1 MDRLFWKFFFAFW
14 LALLTAGFGVGSVV
28 WLRHN
33 AQHAAENQARNQTID
48 VRRAALIEVAARILT
63 HGGSDA
69 LREFLGALSQ
79 TRFPA
84 IFAVDNDGRD
94 VLNRELSPE
103 VLKQA
108 RELHDKGTYPDALR
122 EISAGDGRQYLL
134 FIPAR
139 EFGLTDVLKPLLRA
153 GEPHFFD
160 DPPPRPPDF
169 DRHDGRG
176 PKPDFA
182 DSGPPPRDGLLHRG
196 GPPPE
201 FGDGG
206 PPSREPPP
214 PVLPIAA
221 GTLAGLLFSSLLAW
235 YFAKPIRTLRTA
247 FAALAQGKLDTRIA
261 DRMGHRHDELSDLG
275 RDFDHMAGQIG
286 DLVHA
291 QQRLLHDVSH
301 ELRSPLA
308 RIQAAI
314 GLVQQ
319 MPAKLPAT
327 LERIERES
335 QRMSDLIGELL
346 MLSRLESGVSAKPT
360 ETVDLDELLGDIVAD
375 AELEAAG
382 RIRLV
387 YRAGGEILLRG
398 DAELLHRA
406 FENVIRNAVQH
417 CRTDGAVAI
426 ALNSDGKLATVSV
439 EDDGPGVPE
448 AELEM
453 IFQPFFRSR
462 NHNKAGSTGL
472 GLTIALRAVA
482 AHRGSI
488 HAVNRPRGGLKI
500 ILEFPLGAPSPA
512 SPHT

>member
-33 AQHAAENQARNQTID
+33 AHQAADHQARVQTID

-84 IFAVDNDGRD
+84 IFAVDKDGRD

-108 RELHDKGTYPDALR
+108 RELHGQGTYPEALR

-139 EFGLTDVLKPLLRA
+139 EFGLSDALKPLLRA
-153 GEPHFFD
+153 GEPRFLNG
-160 DPPPRPPDF
+160 RPPHPPEF
-169 DRHDGRG
+169 DHPENHG
-176 PKPDFA
+176 PKPDFG
-182 DSGPPPRDGLLHRG
+182 DSGPPPGDEGFRLA
-196 GPPPE
+196 PPPE

-206 PPSREPPP
+206 PPLREPPP

-235 YFAKPIRTLRTA
+235 YFAKPIRTLRGA

-314 GLVQQ
+314 GVAQQ
-319 MPAKLPAT
+319 MPAKLPTT
-327 LERIERES
+327 LDRIERES

-346 MLSRLESGVSAKPT
+346 MLSRLESGVAAKPS
-360 ETVDLDELLGDIVAD
+360 ETVDLDDLLGDIVAD

-382 RIRLV
+382 RIRLL
-387 YRAGGEILLRG
+387 YHPGGEILLRG

-417 CRTDGAVAI
+417 CRTDGAVSVAVG
-426 ALNSDGKLATVSV
+426 SDGKRATVSV

-448 AELEM
+448 AELDA

-462 NHNKAGSTGL
+462 NHDKAGSTGL

-482 AHRGSI
+482 AHGGRI
-488 HAVNRPRGGLKI
+488 NAVNRTRGGLKV
-500 ILEFPLGAPSPA
+500 ILEFPLGAQAPA
-512 SPHT
+512 SANG